1 MTNTDARSPFRR
13 PGFIAA
19 AIVIGVIL
27 LAGAIMLA
35 TSLFGG
41 GNNTADPKP
50 SPTTSTPV
58 PPSAGTADA
67 SVCGLEGLDE
77 ENTLTAAPTNE
88 WELIGTVAAPTAS
101 DRAGPGSVDDGF
113 RTCFAHTTEGALFA
127 AVNFVALSTDS
138 RNTGQLY
145 ELIAAGPARD
155 AAEAAGPTDVDPSGS
170 RLQVAG
176 FKVDSYS
183 KGEATIDVA
192 WTVTSQNNSLVSG
205 PTVLRWEGGDWK
217 VVITENGAPIA
228 PGPIDNLGGYIPWA
242 GV

>member
-1 MTNTDARSPFRR
+1 MTSTDARSPFRR

-19 AIVIGVIL
+19 AIVIGVIT
-27 LAGAIMLA
+27 LAGVIVLA

-41 GNNTADPKP
+41 GNDTADPIPNP
-50 SPTTSTPV
+50 STSSPV
-58 PPSAGTADA
+58 SPSASNADA
-67 SVCGLEGLDE
+67 SVCGLDGLDE

-88 WELIGTVAAPTAS
+88 WELIGTVASPTAS
-101 DRAGPGSVDDGF
+101 EGAGPGSVDDGF
-113 RTCFAHTTEGALFA
+113 RTCFAHTAEGALFA

-138 RNTGQLY
+138 RNTSQLY
-145 ELIAAGPARD
+145 ELIVEGPARD
-155 AAEAAGPTDVDPSGS
+155 AAEAAGPTEVDPSGS
-170 RLQVAG
+170 RLQIAG

-183 KGEATIDVA
+183 KDEATIDIA
-192 WTVTSQNNSLVSG
+192 WTVTSENNSLVSV
-205 PTVLRWEGGDWK
+205 PTVLRWENGDWK